1 MLSLS
6 YPSTNLCRPA
16 TARPPRAS
24 AAFTHS
30 NTSCKS
36 RSSPSRAPGMAM
48 SCTSFYEILG
58 IPVGATSDE
67 IKTAYR
73 RLALVCHPDVA
84 SVGRKGTADEFMRI
98 HTAYS
103 TLSDPQ
109 KRAVYDG
116 KLYRKSRPLS
126 VVSSGVSS
134 YRGRNWET
142 DQCW

>member
-1 MLSLS
+1 M
-6 YPSTNLCRPA
+6 A
-16 TARPPRAS
+16 TACA
-24 AAFTHS
+24 
-30 NTSCKS
+30 
-36 RSSPSRAPGMAM
+36 
-48 SCTSFYEILG
+48 SFYEILG
-58 IPVGATSDE
+58 IPVAATSEE

-84 SVGRKGTADEFMRI
+84 AVRRKDAADQFMRI
-98 HTAYS
+98 HAAYS

-116 KLYRKSRPLS
+116 KLYRNSRPLT
-126 VVSSGVSS
+126 VVSSGFSS